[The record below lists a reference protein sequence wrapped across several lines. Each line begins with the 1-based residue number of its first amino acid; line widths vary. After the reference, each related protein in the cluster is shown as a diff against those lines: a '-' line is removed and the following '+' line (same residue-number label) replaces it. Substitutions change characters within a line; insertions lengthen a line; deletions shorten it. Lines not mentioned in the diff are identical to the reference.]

1 MGNVRGAAAGI
12 VAVVLAWT
20 VVAGAQEKAPPKAAA
35 NKSPLPVTTVAPA
48 AAGGGAKAAAAGEVL
63 KSGNWSMA
71 LPLGLQASS
80 AYIPEDNPM
89 SADKV
94 ALGRFLYFDK
104 RLSKDM
110 SIACA
115 SCHNPYHGFADP
127 SRTSSG
133 VGFQLGARNSPTVI
147 NRLFSAE
154 QFWDG
159 RAKDLELQSHG
170 PLTNPVEMAM
180 GSNEDVV
187 QRVQAIAGYKPL
199 FVKAFG
205 DATIDLD
212 RLGKAIAAFERTVV
226 AGNSPFD
233 RYQAGDKSAL
243 SAAAVRGMELFNGK
257 ANCKAC
263 HTGFNFTDET
273 YQDIGVGMDKPTPDA
288 GRFDVTKNNDDRGK
302 FKTPT
307 LRNIVQTAP
316 YMHDGSEATLAQVVD
331 FYDRGGIANAN
342 LSKEIKPLHLSAQE
356 KQDLIAF
363 LESLTGDVTNVSV
376 PESLPK

>member
-1 MGNVRGAAAGI
+1 MHDVRRAASLITGAVLLACAA
-12 VAVVLAWT
+12 VSAAHD
-20 VVAGAQEKAPPKAAA
+20 AAPPTAKHDVASPAA
-35 NKSPLPVTTVAPA
+35 PVAPA
-48 AAGGGAKAAAAGEVL
+48 AAVKQAATTGEVL
-63 KSGNWSMA
+63 TSGGWSMP

-80 AYIPEDNPM
+80 AYIPDDNPM
-89 SADKV
+89 NADKI
-94 ALGRFLYFDK
+94 ALGKLLYFDK

-110 SIACA
+110 TIACA
-115 SCHNPYHGFADP
+115 SCHNPFHGFADP

-133 VGFQLGARNSPTVI
+133 VGLKLGGRNSPTVI

-159 RAKDLELQSHG
+159 RAQDLELQSHG

-180 GSNEDVV
+180 GSNDEVV

-205 DATIDLD
+205 DDTIDLD

-226 AGNSPFD
+226 SGNSPYD
-233 RYQAGDKSAL
+233 RYQAGDKGAL
-243 SAAAVRGMELFNGK
+243 SVSAVRGMALFNGK

-273 YQDIGVGMDKPTPDA
+273 YQDVGVGMDKPKPDA
-288 GRFDVTKNNDDRGK
+288 GRFDVTKNDDDRGK

-307 LRNIVQTAP
+307 LRNVLQTAP
-316 YMHDGSEATLAQVVD
+316 YMHDGSEGTLAEVID
-331 FYDRGGIANAN
+331 FYNRGGIANPN
-342 LSKEIKPLHLSAQE
+342 LSKEIKPLHLSVPE

-363 LESLTGDVTNVSV
+363 LESLTGEVRNVAP